1 MSYNSIS
8 YCIVP
13 ATQARRH
20 AAAVGREA
28 CASVRRAGRMNGAM
42 RFAYCALRRVWPSAA
57 ARAASAAMVSKKSA
71 ACGGSRVLAENSE
84 APCRGDEAGVAAF
97 PSLELAREEGAA
109 RAVVSQARQVRVD
122 AGDETARAIRA
133 AACGGR
139 GGNLVL
145 LSCSHPVSDPLQCAV
160 GR

>member
-42 RFAYCALRRVWPSAA
+42 RFAYCALRV
-57 ARAASAAMVSKKSA
+57 
-71 ACGGSRVLAENSE
+71 VLS
-84 APCRGDEAGVAAF
+84 DE
-97 PSLELAREEGAA
+97 
-109 RAVVSQARQVRVD
+109 
-122 AGDETARAIRA
+122 
-133 AACGGR
+133 
-139 GGNLVL
+139 
-145 LSCSHPVSDPLQCAV
+145 
-160 GR
+160 

>member
-71 ACGGSRVLAENSE
+71 ACGGSRVLAE
-84 APCRGDEAGVAAF
+84 APCVAMK
-97 PSLELAREEGAA
+97 
-109 RAVVSQARQVRVD
+109 RA
-122 AGDETARAIRA
+122 
-133 AACGGR
+133 
-139 GGNLVL
+139 
-145 LSCSHPVSDPLQCAV
+145 
-160 GR
+160 

>member
-71 ACGGSRVLAENSE
+71 ACGGSRVLA
-84 APCRGDEAGVAAF
+84 GIAAF
-97 PSLELAREEGAA
+97 PSLELTREEGAA
-109 RAVVSQARQVRVD
+109 RAVVGQARQMRVD
-122 AGDETARAIRA
+122 AGDETARAICA
-133 AACGGR
+133 AACGPR
-139 GGNLVL
+139 GGDLVL
-145 LSCSHPVSDPLQCAV
+145 LSCSHPVFRPLQCAV

>member
-1 MSYNSIS
+1 

-28 CASVRRAGRMNGAM
+28 CASVRRAGSHERRN
-42 RFAYCALRRVWPSAA
+42 ALRLLRPTPCLAERRGPRGKRGDGQQKIGGVRRI
-57 ARAASAAMVSKKSA
+57 ARACRKLRGA
-71 ACGGSRVLAENSE
+71 L
-84 APCRGDEAGVAAF
+84 RGDEAGIAAC
-97 PSLELAREEGAA
+97 PSLELTREEGAA

-133 AACGGR
+133 EACGGR
-139 GGNLVL
+139 GGDLVL
-145 LSCSHPVSDPLQCAV
+145 
-160 GR
+160 

>member
-28 CASVRRAGRMNGAM
+28 CASVRRAGSHERRN
-42 RFAYCALRRVWPSAA
+42 ALRLLRPTPCLAERRGPRGKRGDGQQKIGGVRRI
-57 ARAASAAMVSKKSA
+57 ARACRGA
-71 ACGGSRVLAENSE
+71 L
-84 APCRGDEAGVAAF
+84 RGDEAGIAAF
-97 PSLELAREEGAA
+97 PSLELTREEGAA
-109 RAVVSQARQVRVD
+109 RAVVGQARQMRVD
-122 AGDETARAIRA
+122 AGDETARAICA
-133 AACGGR
+133 AACGPR
-139 GGNLVL
+139 GGDLVL
-145 LSCSHPVSDPLQCAV
+145 LSCSHPVFRPLQCAV